1 MGSGLKIAI
10 TGKGGVGKTTVAAML
25 AHLAATEGYRV
36 LAVDADPDANL
47 AAALGMPR
55 EERERI
61 VPLSERRALIEQRTG
76 ANVREYGQLFKL
88 NPEVSDIAARES
100 AHFRGIS
107 LLVLGAVER
116 GLSGCACPE
125 SVLLRSLLADLILYR
140 KDCVVVDMEAGLEHL
155 GRGTAQGVDL
165 MLIVVEPSRR
175 AVETAASIRRMAEEI
190 GVQRLAV
197 FGNKTVGSEDEA
209 FLERAFSGED
219 YLGALPFD
227 QTVKRSDYDD
237 RPLVDLADEVL
248 MHRFRA
254 LWENV
259 QSRATGP
266 AQPLHGSRRGLE
278 ADDPRERR
286 T

>member
-1 MGSGLKIAI
+1 MSDGLKIAI

-25 AHLAATEGYRV
+25 AHLATTEGYRV

-61 VPLSERRALIEQRTG
+61 VPLSERRALIEERTG
-76 ANVREYGQLFKL
+76 ARVREYGQLFKL

-125 SVLLRSLLADLILYR
+125 SVLLRAMLADLILY
-140 KDCVVVDMEAGLEHL
+140 KEECVIVDMEAGLEHL

-165 MLIVVEPSRR
+165 MLVVAEPSRR

-190 GVQRLAV
+190 GVKRVAV
-197 FGNKTVGSEDEA
+197 FGNKSSGTDDES
-209 FLERAFSGED
+209 FLEQAFSGDE
-219 YLGALPFD
+219 YLGHLNFD
-227 QTVKRSDYDD
+227 QTIKRADTCD

-248 MHRFRA
+248 MHRFQE
-254 LWENV
+254 LWEELK
-259 QSRATGP
+259 SRVTGAGAAGP
-266 AQPLHGSRRGLE
+266 PRRSQPGG
-278 ADDPRERR
+278 
-286 T
+286 

>member
-100 AHFRGIS
+100 A
-107 LLVLGAVER
+107 
-116 GLSGCACPE
+116 
-125 SVLLRSLLADLILYR
+125 LADLILYR